1 MITALLS
8 SEFLSDLLL
17 KVLKYL
23 FKKYRNKAVKS
34 LTGENGAGKDVI
46 RSTPGNETAVVFIHG
61 FGGNA
66 KETWGSFPKLVSDD
80 PNLKNWDVISLGY
93 NTGLMPD
100 IRGLWSGKPDIQ
112 KLADYLRTTITS
124 DFSAKY
130 KRIVLVAHSMGGL
143 VTQRALL
150 DLPSADRVRLI
161 HGVVLFGTPSL
172 GLRKAQ
178 FGRIINRQIRDLGQE
193 SVFIGTLRQNWTTE
207 FKDGFS
213 FNFLTVAGD
222 LDEFVPAQSAL
233 TPFAPEYQKI
243 TAGNHVDIVKPTDA
257 NHLSFQILKNFLENN
272 HYQAPTN
279 SAAVAIE
286 LGKFKDALLTLE
298 PVKADL
304 DARGQ
309 VNYALALV
317 GVGKE
322 EEAIKYLSKA
332 TEKPNTDVM
341 GTLGG
346 RYKRRWLVNSTQS
359 DAEQALELY
368 QGAYTIA
375 SNPATFKP
383 EQVYYHA
390 INLAF
395 LHLLYKDDLAQAQS
409 FANIAIEHCEHQL
422 STNNLWKWATL
433 GEAYLYLQD
442 GDQAFDY
449 YKKALETEP
458 LPSQR
463 DAMYLHW
470 HPLTKRMGLKE
481 TEKKLELLF
490 YSFG

>member
-23 FKKYRNKAVKS
+23 FKKYRNQAVQS
-34 LTGENGAGKDVI
+34 LKGENNAGTHTL
-46 RSTPGNETAVVFIHG
+46 RHTSGNKTAVVFIHG
-61 FGGNA
+61 FGGDA
-66 KETWGSFPKLVSDD
+66 KETWGLFPQLVSDD
-80 PNLKNWDVISLGY
+80 PLLKNWDVISVGY

-112 KLADYLRTTITS
+112 KLADYLRTIITN
-124 DFSAKY
+124 DLSAKY
-130 KRIVLVAHSMGGL
+130 QRVLLVAHSMGGL

-150 DLPSADRVRLI
+150 DLPLADRVRLI

-172 GLRKAQ
+172 GLRKAHL
-178 FGRIINRQIRDLGQE
+178 GRIINRQVRDLGQE
-193 SVFIGTLRQNWTTE
+193 SPFIGALRQRWSEE

-222 LDEFVPAQSAL
+222 MDEFVPAPSAL
-233 TPFAPEYQKI
+233 TPFAKEYQKI

-257 NHLSFQILKNFLENN
+257 SHLSFQILKNFLENN
-272 HYQAPTN
+272 HYQAPAN

-317 GVGKE
+317 GVDKE
-322 EEAIKYLSKA
+322 EEAIAYLTNA
-332 TEKPNTDVM
+332 TKNSNTDVM
-341 GTLGG
+341 GTLAG
-346 RYKRRWLVNSTQS
+346 RYKRRWLVSSTQS
-359 DAEQALELY
+359 DAAQALELY
-368 QGAYTIA
+368 QSAYAIA
-375 SNPATFKP
+375 SAPATFKP

-409 FANIAIEHCEHQL
+409 FANIAIEHCEHNL

-442 GDQAFDY
+442 GNQAFDY
-449 YKKALETEP
+449 YKKALEAKP
-458 LPSQR
+458 LPNQR

-470 HPLTKRMGLKE
+470 HPLTARMGMQE
-481 TEKKLELLF
+481 TEEKLELLF
-490 YSFG
+490 HSFG

>member
-23 FKKYRNKAVKS
+23 FKKYRNQAVQS
-34 LTGENGAGKDVI
+34 LKGENNAGTHTL
-46 RSTPGNETAVVFIHG
+46 RHTSGNKTAVVFIHG

-66 KETWGSFPKLVSDD
+66 KETWGIFPQLASDD
-80 PNLKNWDVISLGY
+80 PLLKNWDIISVGY

-112 KLADYLRTTITS
+112 GLADFLRTIITN
-124 DFSAKY
+124 DLSAKY
-130 KRIVLVAHSMGGL
+130 QRVVLVAHSMGGL
-143 VTQRALL
+143 VTQRAIL
-150 DLPSADRVRLI
+150 DLPSEDRVRLI
-161 HGVVLFGTPSL
+161 HGVVLFGTPSM

-178 FGRIINRQIRDLGQE
+178 FGRFINRQIRDLGQD
-193 SVFIGTLRQNWTTE
+193 SVFIGALRQNWSEE

-233 TPFAPEYQKI
+233 TSFAPEYQKI
-243 TAGNHVDIVKPTDA
+243 TAGNHLDIVKPTDES
-257 NHLSFQILKNFLENN
+257 HLSFQILKNFLQNN
-272 HYQAPTN
+272 HYQAPAN
-279 SAAVAIE
+279 GAAVAIE
-286 LGKFKDALLTLE
+286 LGEFKKALLALE
-298 PVKADL
+298 PVKDDL

-322 EEAIKYLSKA
+322 EEAIAYLSTA
-332 TEKPNTDVM
+332 TDKPNTDVM

-346 RYKRRWLVNSTQS
+346 RYKRRWLVSSTQS

-368 QGAYTIA
+368 QSAYTIA
-375 SNPATFKP
+375 SAPATFKP

-395 LHLLYKDDLAQAQS
+395 FSLIYKDDLAQAQTY
-409 FANIAIEHCEHQL
+409 AKIAIQHCEHNL
-422 STNNLWKWATL
+422 STDNLWKWATL

-449 YKKALETEP
+449 YKKALKAKP

-470 HPLTKRMGLKE
+470 HPLTARMGMQE
-481 TEKKLELLF
+481 TEEKLELLF
-490 YSFG
+490 HSF